1 MVTHWEA
8 WHGAYADPTSSL
20 SRRLLVV
27 QDHLGRFLDETA
39 PRPVRV
45 LSLCAG
51 EGRDLLEVLA
61 ERDDAHRVAATL
73 VELDPGLADR
83 ARASAASFP
92 GVEVRTADAGDP
104 ETYAGDP
111 PADLVL
117 LCGIFGNVSDADIEH
132 AVAVL
137 PALCAPGARVI
148 WTRTRRP
155 PDLTPQV
162 RAWFTHNGFREVAFD
177 PVPDSMAA
185 VGVAELVTPP
195 PSEPDH
201 GRLFTF
207 VPASSNARTL
217 EVYEH
222 HADRYRSSLGTAPDW
237 HIAFLDH
244 VAASLP
250 PEASVLELGSGTGMN
265 ARFLTDRGLVVQPS
279 DAASSFLAEM
289 RRDGLAPLQID
300 ALSDDL
306 GGPWD
311 AVVAFA
317 VLLHLTRDELAAV
330 LDRIRGVVRRGG
342 VLAISVKEG
351 DGSSWSDHRLGAP
364 RFYTYWRPGPLV
376 GLLSQH
382 GWTVDLLQR
391 RAGPRD
397 DWLLLIA
404 RTEGPGGG

>member
-1 MVTHWEA
+1 MTQWEA

-20 SRRLLVV
+20 SRRLRVV
-27 QDHLGRFLDETA
+27 QDHIRRFLDETA

-61 ERDDAHRVAATL
+61 ERDDAHRVTATL
-73 VELDPGLADR
+73 VELDAGLADR
-83 ARASAASFP
+83 AQAFAADLA

-104 ETYAGDP
+104 ETYATDQA
-111 PADLVL
+111 ADLVL
-117 LCGIFGNVSDADIEH
+117 LCGIFGNVSDADLEH
-132 AVAVL
+132 TVSAV

-155 PDLTPQV
+155 PDLTPHV
-162 RAWFTHNGFREVAFD
+162 RGWFTDNGFRELAFE
-177 PVPDSMAA
+177 PVPDSAAA
-185 VGVAELVTPP
+185 VGVAELEAALSAALGP
-195 PSEPDH
+195 E
-201 GRLFTF
+201 RLFTF
-207 VPASSNARTL
+207 VPTSSIARTL
-217 EVYEH
+217 EVYEQ
-222 HADRYRSSLGTAPDW
+222 HADRYRATLGSGPAW
-237 HIAFLDH
+237 HHAFLGR

-250 PEASVLELGSGTGMN
+250 PGASVLELGSGTGAN
-265 ARFLTDRGLVVQPS
+265 ARELAGRGLAVQPS
-279 DAASSFLAEM
+279 DAAISFVEAM
-289 RRDGLAPLQID
+289 RREGFAPLHID
-300 ALSDDL
+300 ALADDL

-317 VLLHLTRDELAAV
+317 MMLHLTREELAVV
-330 LDRIRGVVRRGG
+330 LDRVRGAVRPGG

-376 GLLSQH
+376 GLLARH

-391 RAGPRD
+391 RTGIHD

-404 RTEGPGGG
+404 RSEGRAGG

>member
-1 MVTHWEA
+1 MTQWEA

-20 SRRLLVV
+20 SRRLRVV
-27 QDHLGRFLDETA
+27 QDHVRRFLDETA

-61 ERDDAHRVAATL
+61 ERDDAHRVTATL
-73 VELDPGLADR
+73 VELDAGLADR
-83 ARASAASFP
+83 ARATAADLA

-104 ETYAGDP
+104 KTYATDQA
-111 PADLVL
+111 ADLVL
-117 LCGIFGNVSDADIEH
+117 LCGIFGNVSDADVEH
-132 AVAVL
+132 TVAAV

-155 PDLTPQV
+155 PDLTLRV
-162 RAWFTHNGFREVAFD
+162 REWFTDNSFRELAFE
-177 PVPDSMAA
+177 PVPDSAAA
-185 VGVAELVTPP
+185 VGVAELQAA
-195 PSEPDH
+195 PSAALGPE
-201 GRLFTF
+201 RLFTF
-207 VPASSNARTL
+207 VPTSSNARTL
-217 EVYEH
+217 EVYEQH
-222 HADRYRSSLGTAPDW
+222 TDRYRATLGSVPAW
-237 HIAFLDH
+237 HHAFLGR
-244 VAASLP
+244 VVASLP
-250 PEASVLELGSGTGMN
+250 PGASVLELGSGTGAN
-265 ARFLTDRGLVVQPS
+265 ARELAGRGLAVQPS
-279 DAASSFLAEM
+279 DAAISFVEAM
-289 RRDGLAPLQID
+289 RREGFAPLHID
-300 ALSDDL
+300 ALADDL

-317 VLLHLTRDELAAV
+317 MMLHLTRDELAVV
-330 LDRIRGVVRRGG
+330 LDRVRGTVRPGG

-376 GLLSQH
+376 GLLSRH

-391 RAGPRD
+391 RTGIHD

-404 RTEGPGGG
+404 RSEGHAGG